1 MSRLAAAACVAF
13 LCATAFGQQCKDG
26 QCKPAP
32 NRLVRNHCSGGVCTR
47 QYVGSE
53 WENRVVDLTNR
64 ERIAHGLRPLRIT
77 QKLMEDARSWSRTQ
91 AQSRRMFH
99 SSMGY
104 GENVIFNYKSPEAQ
118 VRAWMLSPG
127 HRRNILNPKYS
138 EIGVGVVLSAGGE
151 PYGTQVFR

>member
-1 MSRLAAAACVAF
+1 MTRLAPAACVAL

-32 NRLVRNHCSGGVCTR
+32 NRLVRNQCSGGVCTK

-64 ERIAHGLRPLRIT
+64 ERVAHGLRPLRVT
-77 QKLMEDARSWSRTQ
+77 LKMMEDARSWSRTQ
-91 AQSRRMFH
+91 AQSRRMYH
-99 SSMGY
+99 SRMGY
-104 GENVIFNYKSPEAQ
+104 GENVIYGYPSPEAQ
-118 VRAWMLSPG
+118 VKAWMNSSG
-127 HRRNILNPKYS
+127 HRRNILNPSYT
-138 EIGVGVVLSAGGE
+138 EIGVGVVLNGKS